1 MVAFCAV
8 VMSWN
13 CDMALAIV
21 LHKTPD
27 KLPYQVRK
35 R

>member
-8 VMSWN
+8 VISWK

-21 LHKTPD
+21 LHKTLG
-27 KLPYQVRK
+27 KLPYQVRE